1 MGRHSPQGD
10 EVARLRWAWE
20 WEGGKRT
27 LSLLGWHV
35 ALWTLVAVLWLGL
48 WARERMWH
56 PDTTWVQPDR
66 ATLNTKD

>member
-1 MGRHSPQGD
+1 MGQHRQND
-10 EVARLRWAWE
+10 EVERLRWAWE